1 MKLVIRIGI
10 CCCFVA
16 MTGLWTGCTKQNVA
30 VQTADATLSDTA
42 LWRSGLAKAESRDYD
57 GALADIQL
65 ANQKNPTLKYEL
77 ALAHLRFLNKSYRD
91 AVKQYEALIAGG
103 KLNRRQQDELK
114 AEVTRI
120 NEARGEVTG
129 RSLAGQWIRATAAVV
144 EAEEAIEREDYGVAY
159 KSYDKAYQYNQDYEL
174 LLESALAASRAK
186 QWEWAHQKFK
196 EYVAVGGDDIS
207 RDMQYRVYAEI
218 DRLMSMLK
226 GEKVVTEKSLA
237 DEIYA
242 ERKGEE
248 EADGLPPSMLTA
260 ASSESVD
267 TDTSAKWSAPE
278 DSDVEKAE
286 AAPDVTAVSGSDVSV
301 DESGGKHADV
311 SLAPDLAEQKR
322 LEKEAAR
329 IRAEEARE
337 RQLALKAEREE
348 KREAALEAKRQKA
361 LEQKAALARKKEEAQ
376 KRKEEARTRREEEK
390 QQQLLEKKLAAEA
403 KAKEREIARQ
413 EKLAK
418 LEAEKARKAELAAAR
433 LAEKERSEEEQQAA
447 VEAERERAAA
457 ERAAAEQAHKDAQEK
472 RAQLKEERRL
482 AALAR
487 AEEKKRAREEAKQR
501 KAEEQVR
508 KAEERRLEK
517 EARLVLAAER
527 KRDKEEAKRI
537 AAEERRAAL
546 EEKQAEKE
554 RVKLEKELAAQQ
566 AKTPAKPVEMEKAGL
581 PDGDAKKVAAA
592 AKQPSDTAGKTAG
605 SSALK
610 PMGKMDSTKSA
621 SDTKPET
628 SFEDLLFYA
637 KSRSATVRYRAVRD
651 LIPLLNERSRAAL
664 EDRVIQD
671 RNIHVRFLAIDGLVQ
686 RHSVA
691 SLPILEHALVTAA
704 TSQERATLKNAIS
717 QIRRGRK

>member
-1 MKLVIRIGI
+1 MKLVFRIGI

-30 VQTADATLSDTA
+30 VQTGDVTLTDTA

-57 GALADIQL
+57 GAFADIQL
-65 ANQKNPTLKYEL
+65 AMQKNPMLKYEL

-91 AVKQYEALIAGG
+91 AVKQYEALIASGR
-103 KLNRRQQDELK
+103 LNRRQQDELK
-114 AEVTRI
+114 AEVKRI
-120 NEARGEVTG
+120 NDASGEVTG
-129 RSLAGQWIRATAAVV
+129 RSLAGQWIRATVAVV

-159 KSYDKAYQYNQDYEL
+159 TRYDKAYQYNQDYEL

-186 QWEWAHQKFK
+186 QWEWAHQKLK

-218 DRLMSMLK
+218 DRIMSMLK

-242 ERKGEE
+242 ERNGVE

-260 ASSESVD
+260 AASESAD
-267 TDTSAKWSAPE
+267 TDPSAKLNAAG
-278 DSDVEKAE
+278 DSDVEETE
-286 AAPDVTAVSGSDVSV
+286 AAPVATAVSGSEVSV
-301 DESGGKHADV
+301 DEKGEKQADE
-311 SLAPDLAEQKR
+311 SSAPDLAEQKR

-348 KREAALEAKRQKA
+348 KRKAAQEARRQKA
-361 LEQKAALARKKEEAQ
+361 LEQKAVLAKKKEDAR
-376 KRKEEARTRREEEK
+376 KRKEEARARREEEK
-390 QQQLLEKKLAAEA
+390 QKQLLEKKLAAEA

-413 EKLAK
+413 EKLAQ
-418 LEAEKARKAELAAAR
+418 LEAERARKAELAAAR
-433 LAEKERSEEEQQAA
+433 LAEKERSQEEAQAA
-447 VEAERERAAA
+447 AEAERERAAA
-457 ERAAAEQAHKDAQEK
+457 DREAAEQAHKAALEK

-482 AALAR
+482 AALAK
-487 AEEKKRAREEAKQR
+487 AEEKKRVREETRQR
-501 KAEEQVR
+501 KAEEQAHKV
-508 KAEERRLEK
+508 EERRLEK
-517 EARLVLAAER
+517 EARLAQAAER
-527 KRDKEEAKRI
+527 KREKEEAKRI
-537 AAEERRAAL
+537 AAEERRAEI
-546 EEKQAEKE
+546 EEKQAEKQ

-566 AKTPAKPVEMEKAGL
+566 AETPAKPVAMEKAGM
-581 PDGDAKKVAAA
+581 PDGDTKKVAMSV
-592 AKQPSDTAGKTAG
+592 KQPSAREEKSAD
-605 SSALK
+605 SPALK
-610 PMGKMDSTKSA
+610 QMGKMASAKSA
-621 SDTKPET
+621 SDAKPET

-637 KSRSATVRYRAVRD
+637 RSRSATVRYRAVRD

-664 EDRVIQD
+664 EDRVVQD
-671 RNIHVRFLAIDGLVQ
+671 RNIHVRFLAIEGLVQ

-717 QIRRGRK
+717 QIRLGRK